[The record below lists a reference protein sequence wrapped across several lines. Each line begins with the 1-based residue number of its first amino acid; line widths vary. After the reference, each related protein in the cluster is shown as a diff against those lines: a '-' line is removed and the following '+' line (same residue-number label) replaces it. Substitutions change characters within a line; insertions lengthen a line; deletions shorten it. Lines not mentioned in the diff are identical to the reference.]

1 MKLNQ
6 TEKGKYCM
14 ISFTYGIKKKLIHS
28 SGWND
33 NKIVDILGW
42 NRVLNI
48 YVAVNGN
55 IPSVLNL
62 LVAQAAS

>member
-14 ISFTYGIKKKLIHS
+14 ISFTYGIKKNLIHS

>member
-1 MKLNQ
+1 
-6 TEKGKYCM
+6 M
-14 ISFTYGIKKKLIHS
+14 ISFTYGIKKNLIHS